1 MQSTSYSEI
10 DRSPTWLLSAE
21 IFLAKVKRKNGKLRH
36 LRDELEIWEESK
48 IEMSILSRNHYL
60 GSALTYKIEERD
72 KTGCRKLRGSWVV
85 KFSPPYN
92 TNPWYDVKREYK
104 ILKFLQDKIPTPK
117 PLYCSNTGDEKILNG
132 AAFIIM
138 EFIPGISPEC
148 IRDIPSSK
156 IKTVCLSVM
165 RVAAKLH
172 EIEWPTKDCFDFD
185 SFWKEQ
191 VQTWGNN
198 YNTTVQGVRSQT
210 TPSTPVAGHT
220 VTLFR
225 NKLMSTT
232 PPKKG
237 EPKCSVIHGSLDPS
251 NVILDDNYEV
261 KAIVDWKYA
270 TNGDPNVDLAY
281 FFVMFLEPPH
291 SLRSLRLLVGN
302 FKDCPTE
309 ETVLKV
315 YKMCRRDSC
324 SSFRFYQAPFKYAR
338 AVCCLRLISVLEAAQ
353 QDKSGYHECRMY
365 IQPHLMGQALQF
377 LANAGEMFLPDA
389 Q

>member
-148 IRDIPSSK
+148 IRDIPRSK
-156 IKTVCLSVM
+156 IKTACVSVM

-172 EIEWPTKDCFDFD
+172 GIKWPTKDCFDFD
-185 SFWKEQ
+185 SFWKGQ
-191 VQTWGNN
+191 VQTWGKNDN
-198 YNTTVQGVRSQT
+198 ATVQGVHYQT
-210 TPSTPVAGHT
+210 TPSKPAAGHT

-225 NKLMSTT
+225 NRLMSTT

-237 EPKCSVIHGSLDPS
+237 EPNCSVIHGSLDPS
-251 NVILDDNYEV
+251 NIILDDNYEV

-281 FFVMFLEPPH
+281 FFVIFLKPPPP
-291 SLRSLRLLVGN
+291 LRSLQLLVGDFEN
-302 FKDCPTE
+302 CPTE
-309 ETVLKV
+309 KKVLEE
-315 YKMCRRDSC
+315 YKACRRNSC
-324 SSFRFYQAPFKYAR
+324 SSFRFYQAPFNFAR

-353 QDKSGYHECRMY
+353 QDKSGYHECRKY
-365 IQPHLMGQALQF
+365 IQPHLMGQALEF
-377 LANAGEMFLPDA
+377 LTSAGEVFLK
-389 Q
+389 